1 MTKAEAIQDFLSQ
14 RKLAVAGASRS
25 AMGFGAVV
33 LKELRRKGYQVYAV
47 NPRAAEVC
55 GQPCY
60 ASLAALPEP
69 VDGVFVAVPR
79 AACES
84 VVREAAAAGVHRV
97 WIQQG
102 CETPQAL
109 EFCAAS
115 GITVVAKECI
125 LMFAAPGGVHRFHRW
140 VWGILGKLPV

>member
-1 MTKAEAIQDFLSQ
+1 VTKAEAIRDFLSQ

-25 AMGFGAVV
+25 AMGFGAMV
-33 LKELRRKGYQVYAV
+33 LKALRSQGYRVYAV

-60 ASLAALPEP
+60 ANLAALPEP

-84 VVREAAAAGVHRV
+84 VVREAAAAGIRRV

-102 CETPQAL
+102 CESPEAL
-109 EFCAAS
+109 AFCAAS

-125 LMFAAPGGVHRFHRW
+125 LMFAAPRGFHRFHHW
-140 VWGILGKLPV
+140 VWEILGKLSV

>member
-1 MTKAEAIQDFLSQ
+1 MTKAEAIRDFLSQ

-25 AMGFGAVV
+25 ALGFGAMA
-33 LKELRRKGYQVYAV
+33 LKQLRGQGYQVYAV

-60 ASLAALPEP
+60 RGLAALPEP

-84 VVREAAAAGVHRV
+84 VVREAAAAGIRRV

-102 CETPQAL
+102 CDTPEAL

-125 LMFAAPGGVHRFHRW
+125 LMFVAPRGFHRFHRW
-140 VWGILGKLPV
+140 VWGILGRLPV